1 MGATDY
7 VELPCPCGCRL
18 GLLILVDA
26 RRCDG
31 YEGECLPAQDVARL
45 LLREWHRE
53 VEPTSRPA

>member
-1 MGATDY
+1 MSAVDW

-31 YEGECLPAQDVARL
+31 YEGECLAAQDVARC

-53 VEPTSRPA
+53 DVPTTGPR

>member
-1 MGATDY
+1 VNGQDW

-31 YEGECLPAQDVARL
+31 YEGECLPAQDIARC

-53 VEPTSRPA
+53 VEPTNRPA